1 MRLPLAVR
9 PAPAKL
15 IRLLAS
21 EIDGEVLAAVRA
33 LGRALKESGCDF
45 HDLASIVEAPSTA
58 PSARAEA
65 DLRNHFGGDDG
76 ETELRWQRMVDA
88 CTDQLGR
95 FTSREWQFL
104 QTMQRWHGRPTQK
117 QLGWLVA
124 VFERV
129 REAA

>member
-1 MRLPLAVR
+1 MKLPLAVR
-9 PAPAKL
+9 PALAKL

-76 ETELRWQRMVDA
+76 ETELPWQRMVDA

-95 FTSREWQFL
+95 SRERQFL
-104 QTMQRWHGRPTQK
+104 QTMQRWHGTPTPK

-124 VFERV
+124 LFERV

>member
-1 MRLPLAVR
+1 MKLPLAVR
-9 PAPAKL
+9 PALAKL

-33 LGRALKESGCDF
+33 LGRAPKQSGCDF
-45 HDLASIVEAPSTA
+45 HDLASVVEVPSTA

-65 DLRNHFGGDDG
+65 DLRNHFGG
-76 ETELRWQRMVDA
+76 ETELPCQRMVDA
-88 CTDQLGR
+88 STDQLGR
-95 FTSREWQFL
+95 FTSRERQFL
-104 QTMQRWHGRPTQK
+104 QTMQRWHDTPTPK

-124 VFERV
+124 LFERV